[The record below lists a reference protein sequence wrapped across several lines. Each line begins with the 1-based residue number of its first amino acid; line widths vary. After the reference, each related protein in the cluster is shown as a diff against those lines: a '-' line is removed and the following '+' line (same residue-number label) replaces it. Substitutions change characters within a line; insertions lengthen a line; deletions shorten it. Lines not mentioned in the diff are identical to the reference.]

1 MTDRYIVSWAVHY
14 DTPEHPGMYEARMF
28 HNNIPQDTVCIN
40 HTLEHIRQA
49 IESDRFIKMLPFD
62 GDPPTLVEVWI

>member
-1 MTDRYIVSWAVHY
+1 
-14 DTPEHPGMYEARMF
+14 MYEARMF
-28 HNNIPQDTVCIN
+28 HNNIPQDTVYIN

-49 IESDRFIKMLPFD
+49 INSDQFIKMLPFD

>member
-1 MTDRYIVSWAVHY
+1 
-14 DTPEHPGMYEARMF
+14 MYEARMF
-28 HNNIPQDTVCIN
+28 HNDQPQETVCIN

-49 IESDRFIKMLPFD
+49 INSDQYIKMLPFD